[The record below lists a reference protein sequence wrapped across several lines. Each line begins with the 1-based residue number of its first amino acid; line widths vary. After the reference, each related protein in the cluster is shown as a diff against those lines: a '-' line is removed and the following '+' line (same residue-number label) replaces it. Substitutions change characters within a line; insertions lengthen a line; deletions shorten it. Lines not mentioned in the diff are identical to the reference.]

1 MKEKHIRAFM
11 KTAKNFAECSTA
23 NRLHVGCI
31 AVKDNKII
39 SIGYN
44 GTPNGWS
51 NKCEDENNKTLPEVL
66 HAESNMLM
74 KLARTTGGAEGSTIF
89 ITHSPCLEC
98 AKIIYQSGIV
108 TVYYE
113 TDYRSADGIDFLK
126 KCGVKVIKY
135 EVDADNVHHVSKRV
149 EKKGYDLK
157 NNFA

>member
-1 MKEKHIRAFM
+1 MKEKHICAFM

-89 ITHSPCLEC
+89 VTHSPCIEC
-98 AKIIYQSGIV
+98 AKLIYQSGI
-108 TVYYE
+108 TAVYYE
-113 TDYRSADGIDFLK
+113 TDYRNNDGIDFLK
-126 KCGVKVIKY
+126 KCGVKVVKY
-135 EVDADNVHHVSKRV
+135 MVNAESRCLSPKCSERRV
-149 EKKGYDLK
+149 YDLK